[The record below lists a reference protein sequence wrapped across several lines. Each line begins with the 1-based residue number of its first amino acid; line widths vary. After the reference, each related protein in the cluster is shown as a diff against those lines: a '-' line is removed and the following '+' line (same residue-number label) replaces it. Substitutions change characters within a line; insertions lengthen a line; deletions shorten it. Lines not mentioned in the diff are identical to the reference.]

1 MNKRHRLGRRGE
13 QIAAGYFKANGYR
26 ILEVNYR
33 NKLAEIDLICQRE
46 NWLIFA
52 EVKTRTSVRFGYPEE
67 SVSPQQCQR
76 IMDAAAAY
84 ARENDLQA
92 LFRFDIISIIW
103 YGNAY
108 SLSHF
113 EDAFF

>member
-13 QIAAGYFKANGYR
+13 QIAAGYLRSNGYR
-26 ILEVNYR
+26 VLESNYR
-33 NKLAEIDLICQRE
+33 YKRAEIDLICQRE

-67 SVSPQQCQR
+67 TVSHQQCQR
-76 IMDAAAAY
+76 IMDAAEAY
-84 ARENDLQA
+84 AIENEIHA
-92 LFRFDIISIIW
+92 LIRYDIISIVW
-103 YGNAY
+103 EGNAY